1 LYEAVGICVNRS
13 GKAWND
19 CDRIEDEDF
28 LHMSELN
35 RLRSVIRS
43 VVVAVA
49 IATTLSLAAAPMM
62 AQRYVPKPNDQPT
75 LELYKDTS
83 MLKPPAGA
91 KIAIFEMA
99 DLECPACARAYPII
113 HQAIAKYNIP
123 FVYRDF
129 PLPMHIWS
137 FDAAVWA
144 RYLQDK
150 VSPKAADEYRG
161 AVFAAQTGIA
171 SKDDM
176 VSFTQ
181 KYFRSH
187 GISVPFVVDPTG
199 QLKKEVE
206 ADRSLGEK
214 LGVGYTP
221 SIVVCTQKE
230 WVHVTDINYLYQV
243 IDELERKVGAEPA
256 AKTPGKKA
264 N

>member
-1 LYEAVGICVNRS
+1 MI
-13 GKAWND
+13 
-19 CDRIEDEDF
+19 
-28 LHMSELN
+28 

-43 VVVAVA
+43 VIRAGVVAAVVAV
-49 IATTLSLAAAPMM
+49 TLSLAAAPLM
-62 AQRYVPKPNDQPT
+62 AQRYVPKPNDGET
-75 LELYKDTS
+75 YKDTS

-99 DLECPACARAYPII
+99 DLECPACAHAYPII
-113 HQAIAKYNIP
+113 HQAMAKYNIP
-123 FVYRDF
+123 LVYRDF
-129 PLPMHIWS
+129 PLQQHIWS

-161 AVFAAQTGIA
+161 AVFAAQNGIA
-171 SKDDM
+171 SKEDM
-176 VSFTQ
+176 TSFTQ
-181 KYFRSH
+181 KYLRAH
-187 GISVPFVVDPTG
+187 GINVPFVVDPTG

-214 LGVGYTP
+214 LGVKYTP

-230 WVHVTDINYLYQV
+230 WVHVTDVDNLYQV
-243 IDELERKVGAEPA
+243 IDELERKVAAEPA
-256 AKTPGKKA
+256 AKAPVKKATVKKA